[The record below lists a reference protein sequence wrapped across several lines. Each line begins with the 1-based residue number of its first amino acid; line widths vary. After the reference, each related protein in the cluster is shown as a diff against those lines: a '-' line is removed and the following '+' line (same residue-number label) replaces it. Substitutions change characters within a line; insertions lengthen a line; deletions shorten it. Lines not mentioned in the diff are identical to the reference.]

1 MNYQSLVEL
10 LAKEDAVCR
19 KLQTKINILSAIR
32 QVDEEGREETEEQR
46 ERRDDLQKRLTRDVM
61 DLSRAVDPLRV
72 AIGAR
77 IMELQNAAASVIQAE
92 LVRRESDG
100 E

>member
-1 MNYQSLVEL
+1 MNYQSLLEL
-10 LAKEDAVCR
+10 LAQEDAICR

-32 QVDEEGREETEEQR
+32 QVEEEQKEVPVAQKARR
-46 ERRDDLQKRLTRDVM
+46 EDLKKRLAMDVM
-61 DLSRAVDPLRV
+61 ELNRALEPLRA

-77 IMELQNAAASVIQAE
+77 LMELQAE
-92 LVRRESDG
+92 AEGLIRAEMERSERNG

>member
-1 MNYQSLVEL
+1 MNYQSLLEL
-10 LAKEDAVCR
+10 LAQEDAICR

-32 QVDEEGREETEEQR
+32 QVEEEQKEVPVAQKARR
-46 ERRDDLQKRLTRDVM
+46 EDLKKRLTMEVM
-61 DLSRAVDPLRV
+61 ELSRVVDPLRV

-77 IMELQNAAASVIQAE
+77 IMELQAAAESVIRAE
-92 LVRRESDG
+92 LVRRDSDG

>member
-1 MNYQSLVEL
+1 MNYQSLLEL
-10 LAKEDAVCR
+10 LTQEDAICR
-19 KLQTKINILSAIR
+19 KLQVKINILSAIR
-32 QVDEEGREETEEQR
+32 QVEEEQK
-46 ERRDDLQKRLTRDVM
+46 EVPTAQKARRADLQKRLTAEVM

>member
-1 MNYQSLVEL
+1 MNYMSLMEL
-10 LAKEDAVCR
+10 LKEEDAVCR

-32 QVDEEGREETEEQR
+32 QVNEESRVETTEQKA
-46 ERRDDLQKRLTRDVM
+46 RRDDLQKRLARDVM
-61 DLSRAVDPLRV
+61 ELSRAVDPLRV

-77 IMELQNAAASVIQAE
+77 IMELQAAAESVIRAE
-92 LVRRESDG
+92 LERSSSDG

>member
-1 MNYQSLVEL
+1 MNYQSLLEL

-32 QVDEEGREETEEQR
+32 QVDEEGREETAEQR

-77 IMELQNAAASVIQAE
+77 LMELQATAERVIQAE
-92 LVRRESDG
+92 LERG
-100 E
+100 ERNGE